1 MTKDYVW
8 NSAICRCEDGKCLAS
23 IMNDS
28 AIMCDESYIKKTKTT
43 PTNIIEKKQLL
54 KLKGSI
60 FYLHFYQL
68 L

>member
-43 PTNIIEKKQLL
+43 PTNIEFYILL
-54 KLKGSI
+54 AFLSI
-60 FYLHFYQL
+60 TMTL
-68 L
+68 LIAVSI

>member
-43 PTNIIEKKQLL
+43 QTNIEFYILL
-54 KLKGSI
+54 AFLSI
-60 FYLHFYQL
+60 TMTL
-68 L
+68 LIAVSI